1 METKSLPSKVMTIE
15 DRDVT
20 GISAV
25 MGVVDAGN
33 DVLFKGAFTKTIS
46 ERLERIRHL
55 WMHDAHMPPTATIL
69 ELREVGRME
78 LPLDMKDKWPQA
90 KGGLL
95 VKRRYL
101 ETERGNEILAGLKA
115 DPPAITEMSF
125 GYDAVKYDFEEI
137 KPGDEDSYPIMI
149 RNLREVR
156 LWDTS
161 DVNWGMNEATVASM
175 KSALPYKDTGNAGE
189 DAEWKK
195 PVLSDFTDGSWE
207 DLSETERK
215 RIASHFTWS
224 VSMPPDSFGD
234 LKLPHH
240 QPAKSGVG
248 PAVWNG
254 VKAAM
259 GALMGARGGVSGL
272 SESDR
277 KSVYNHLAKHYG
289 AWEKEPPDLKVL
301 DLLRSV
307 DDVLFWLEKDK
318 PANMEVDVLFQK
330 LQELNDLLRAE
341 PQPAMDAQAALTLR
355 LEQEKLLRRLAIKRR
370 QVSTISI

>member
-1 METKSLPSKVMTIE
+1 
-15 DRDVT
+15 
-20 GISAV
+20 
-25 MGVVDAGN
+25 
-33 DVLFKGAFTKTIS
+33 
-46 ERLERIRHL
+46 
-55 WMHDAHMPPTATIL
+55 
-69 ELREVGRME
+69 
-78 LPLDMKDKWPQA
+78 
-90 KGGLL
+90 L

-137 KPGDEDSYPIMI
+137 KPGEEDSYPVMI

-175 KSALPYKDTGNAGE
+175 KSALPYKDTGVSEEN
-189 DAEWKK
+189 AEWKK
-195 PVLSDFTDGSWE
+195 PTLSEFTDQSWE
-207 DLSETERK
+207 DLSEAEKK
-215 RIASHFTWS
+215 RIAAHFTWS
-224 VSMPPDSFGD
+224 VSVPAESFGD

-240 QPAKSGVG
+240 KPAKSGVG

-272 SESDR
+272 SDSDR
-277 KSVYNHLAKHYG
+277 KSVYNHLAKHYAG
-289 AWEKEPPDLKVL
+289 WEKEPPDLKVL

-307 DDVLFWLEKDK
+307 DDVMIWLEKDK
-318 PANMEVDVLFQK
+318 PTNVDDVLFQK

-341 PQPAMDAQAALTLR
+341 PQSPTDVALTLR